1 MADAMTATTPATA
14 APSMS
19 LDTSAYDALKAS
31 NPSGFQGSDHLVG
44 VFQNGMTN
52 ASNHFD
58 MYNGRDAGAAGEM
71 RADAAGQQ
79 AQFDKYVSN
88 LKSGMNGNGAWEN
101 AAAGWGGGGGGG
113 SSGTGAGS
121 GVAQASQTMR
131 SVDPAT
137 ETVAG
142 QVAGIINQ
150 NSPLMQQARAGAM
163 SAANDRGL
171 INSSLAVGAGQNAV
185 LNAATPIATSD
196 ANVYGNAANINTN
209 TANSLAASN
218 AAALNAARQQEQALA
233 QDTAKSQL
241 SANTQLSLG
250 QLDAMTKSSIASG
263 SNATQLATATLN
275 SETQKSIANLNAQTD
290 TYKANLSA
298 GTQTQVANIEA
309 NYKTLM
315 QSSVLASQAMQDYTK
330 NIYAIENNTNMD
342 AATKQAAY
350 DTEASNL
357 KATMGVLG
365 PINNLN
371 LSSLLN
377 FGSPAQVQAPTDT
390 ATAASTNSGPASF
403 DSTG

>member
-58 MYNGRDAGAAGEM
+58 MYNGRNAGAAEEM

-101 AAAGWGGGGGGG
+101 AAAGWGGGG

-196 ANVYGNAANINTN
+196 ANVYGNAANTNVN
-209 TANSLAASN
+209 TANANAQALAAARN
-218 AAALNAARQQEQALA
+218 AQNLQAQSLA
-233 QDTAKSQL
+233 QDTAKAQL
-241 SANTQLSLG
+241 SANTQLALQAAQNATSEKNASLSAGSQLALG
-250 QLDAMTKSSIASG
+250 QLDAETKQNIAG
-263 SNATQLATATLN
+263 MQNGTQRDIAT
-275 SETQKSIANLNAQTD
+275 LNAQTD

-298 GTQTQVANIEA
+298 ATQSQVANIEA

-315 QSSVLASQAMQDYTK
+315 QTSVLAAQAMQDYT
-330 NIYAIENNTNMD
+330 
-342 AATKQAAY
+342 
-350 DTEASNL
+350 
-357 KATMGVLG
+357 
-365 PINNLN
+365 
-371 LSSLLN
+371 
-377 FGSPAQVQAPTDT
+377 
-390 ATAASTNSGPASF
+390 
-403 DSTG
+403 